1 IDFPPGKTF
10 TFAMSTTPAGLA
22 SALRR
27 RLYHCRRLR
36 PACAKFVLPLQ
47 LKNNLKR
54 LHPCLEKQTV
64 KNTSFYSIKT
74 TAGGVVSSG
83 KATRV
88 KSFSMEFLGKL

>member
-1 IDFPPGKTF
+1 VI
-10 TFAMSTTPAGLA
+10 TTPAGLA

-36 PACAKFVLPLQ
+36 RDHADFTLPLQ

-54 LHPCLEKQTV
+54 WRPCLEKQTV
-64 KNTSFYSIKT
+64 KNTSCCSLKT

-83 KATRV
+83 KDTRV
-88 KSFSMEFLGKL
+88 ESFSMEFFGKL

>member
-1 IDFPPGKTF
+1 
-10 TFAMSTTPAGLA
+10 MSTTPAGLA

-36 PACAKFVLPLQ
+36 RACAKFVLPLQ
-47 LKNNLKR
+47 LKNNLKK

-64 KNTSFYSIKT
+64 KNTSCCSLKT

-83 KATRV
+83 KYTRV
-88 KSFSMEFLGKL
+88 ESFSMEFLGKL